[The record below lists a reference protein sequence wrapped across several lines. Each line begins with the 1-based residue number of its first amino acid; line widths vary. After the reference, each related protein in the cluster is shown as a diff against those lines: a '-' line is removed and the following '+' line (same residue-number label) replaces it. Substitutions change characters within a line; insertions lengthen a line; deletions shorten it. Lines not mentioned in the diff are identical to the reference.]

1 MAIQISA
8 TRPLDRN
15 HTQVEVKDKIIPVRY
30 FKVPNTNV
38 DEFCKDY
45 KTQER
50 KNSIRST
57 IILLLGALG
66 MSVATFPLWNKIN
79 NKAGRIATGAI
90 ASLVGVAAGVFADFK
105 ITQSKYNKLM
115 EKHNTTEFFVE
126 KKEFPTDR
134 IKTTRK

>member
-8 TRPLDRN
+8 TRPLDKN
-15 HTQVEVKDKIIPVRY
+15 YTQVEAKDKIIPVRY
-30 FKVPNTNV
+30 FKVPNANV
-38 DEFCKDY
+38 DEFCKDF
-45 KTQER
+45 KAQER

-57 IILLLGALG
+57 LVLLLGALG

-79 NKAGRIATGAI
+79 NKFGRIAVGAI
-90 ASLVGVAAGVFADFK
+90 ASLIGVAGGVFADLK

-115 EKHNTTEFFVE
+115 EKHKATEFFVE

-134 IKTTRK
+134 IKATRK